1 MPRGRI
7 AMESIEETLR
17 LPHECEHSQREIARL
32 CGLSDRAVSGLLLRA
47 AMHNGLSRRRHLT
60 LRLLWGE
67 YRPAQPDGCVQIRSE
82 DAERHEL
89 TRQQGR
95 TAIIPDKSG
104 AGSVHS
110 EFDQR
115 GEKLW

>member
-7 AMESIEETLR
+7 AMESIEEILR
-17 LPHECEHSQREIARL
+17 LHHQCEHSQREVAHS
-32 CGLSDRAVSGLLLRA
+32 CGLSAKAVSGLLRRA
-47 AMHNGLSRRRHLT
+47 AVHNELSWRRHLT
-60 LRLLWGE
+60 LRLLGGD
-67 YRPAQPDGCVQIRSE
+67 RPAQPDGYVQIRSE
-82 DAERHEL
+82 YAERLEL

-95 TAIIPDKSG
+95 TAIIPDRSG
-104 AGSVHS
+104 AGSVHT